1 MHTLIK
7 THTHNTD
14 SQSLQEVLN
23 TACMHACLTKTNKR
37 KTQLEN

>member
-14 SQSLQEVLN
+14 SQSLLEVLN
-23 TACMHACLTKTNKR
+23 TACMHVLQKRTKEKLN
-37 KTQLEN
+37 